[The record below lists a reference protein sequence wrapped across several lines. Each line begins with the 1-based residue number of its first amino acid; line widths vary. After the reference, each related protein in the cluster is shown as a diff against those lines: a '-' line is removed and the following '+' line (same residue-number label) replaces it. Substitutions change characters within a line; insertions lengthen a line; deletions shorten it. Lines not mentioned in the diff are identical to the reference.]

1 MLTLETL
8 SATAHATIR
17 GLSLEFEA
25 PTTSDALRWGLILA
39 DRAELFALR
48 RAGTLQKDRLAF
60 STTYCSEPVTGR
72 SSDVEHLREGVVR
85 FASPRLPVAITTED
99 PLVDIALSE
108 ENLDAHAR
116 LHRGLLCQGVVR
128 LDLTAQKG
136 DLLGLRNQARYEG
149 DSRCGGNWQ
158 SPRAGVIDDEV
169 AAELMRAMAPTGG
182 PDSLPRCLREAA
194 TRDYARLANQP
205 MPDIDRLFDQVAAAS
220 AHLDAATLGRIS
232 AASCWRFILAP
243 PTLATSGYADENA
256 FYSVCQ
262 EAGVSSRVARSLW
275 RDALRGALLPFMPT
289 YVKSDDLNDI
299 PEHCLVRTCDTALLE
314 MHFYFRNRCCAHAVI
329 ERFGGD
335 VEAIFG
341 RENEE
346 VLYRERYS
354 MLFGCSGSIALEVLR
369 RLKLRGAGRLRRGGR
384 VSHVRGASAVPR
396 RWRFGARRARV
407 ERSIDS
413 RPPVGARPVRA
424 DVVRGGQRHC
434 HDGADGP
441 GSRYSPVRAETRLRE
456 RRHAGG
462 GAFSAPRRPRARTR
476 FCCACCRR
484 RRRSRSTRSAS
495 LHRGSATWGRR
506 SITALPRAMSSA
518 RRCSWARGRGRAAWS
533 RREAWSALPRE
544 LAVRTGRYLAAER
557 SPELRADMSAA
568 IGMVADLNH
577 DRRWRAP
584 DVSVIERAATRGD
597 DAAVQVETMKA
608 TFALRLANALPQ
620 RWRSRFEAARAR
632 VRKETFLATQ
642 AAAWGGHASTV
653 RTLLSIQDISEVDDM
668 VVHEAVDS
676 RTATL
681 QYAVFQGHAECV
693 EAVLDGWGGEYG
705 ARALRWA
712 LARAVVCGH
721 AHVLRHLRERG
732 YSLYTPNDTPEL
744 TPLGY
749 AARFGQPEA
758 CAALCECPDVARAL
772 QENREDNA
780 ILSACDGHHSSVLRV
795 LLETARQSSSAHS
808 WDAFE
813 VCPLVACAMS
823 DDIASMEI
831 LVEYDYPVN
840 RHRESSINPLCVA
853 ATRGFRGMV
862 ELLLFHGASAAGEG
876 PLDTALSRCMGT
888 NMIDCASVRH
898 RMAQRIL
905 QERPAEVSGS
915 LGMSLIHGVVRNAKL
930 ETLIMLLDAGAHV
943 GAVVDNSMVATGGWT
958 PLHYAVYFCVESHM
972 KDADATYGGA
982 KRSNADAVVRLLI
995 ERGAPLDTQS
1005 RESHSLN
1012 PQRVVVGGSTP
1023 RDIALACENAD
1034 VAVAVAAIIDHAV
1047 AKRDAARAA
1056 LLGA

>member
-1 MLTLETL
+1 
-8 SATAHATIR
+8 
-17 GLSLEFEA
+17 
-25 PTTSDALRWGLILA
+25 
-39 DRAELFALR
+39 
-48 RAGTLQKDRLAF
+48 
-60 STTYCSEPVTGR
+60 
-72 SSDVEHLREGVVR
+72 
-85 FASPRLPVAITTED
+85 
-99 PLVDIALSE
+99 
-108 ENLDAHAR
+108 
-116 LHRGLLCQGVVR
+116 
-128 LDLTAQKG
+128 
-136 DLLGLRNQARYEG
+136 
-149 DSRCGGNWQ
+149 
-158 SPRAGVIDDEV
+158 
-169 AAELMRAMAPTGG
+169 
-182 PDSLPRCLREAA
+182 
-194 TRDYARLANQP
+194 
-205 MPDIDRLFDQVAAAS
+205 
-220 AHLDAATLGRIS
+220 
-232 AASCWRFILAP
+232 
-243 PTLATSGYADENA
+243 
-256 FYSVCQ
+256 
-262 EAGVSSRVARSLW
+262 
-275 RDALRGALLPFMPT
+275 
-289 YVKSDDLNDI
+289 
-299 PEHCLVRTCDTALLE
+299 
-314 MHFYFRNRCCAHAVI
+314 
-329 ERFGGD
+329 
-335 VEAIFG
+335 
-341 RENEE
+341 
-346 VLYRERYS
+346 
-354 MLFGCSGSIALEVLR
+354 
-369 RLKLRGAGRLRRGGR
+369 
-384 VSHVRGASAVPR
+384 
-396 RWRFGARRARV
+396 
-407 ERSIDS
+407 
-413 RPPVGARPVRA
+413 
-424 DVVRGGQRHC
+424 
-434 HDGADGP
+434 
-441 GSRYSPVRAETRLRE
+441 
-456 RRHAGG
+456 
-462 GAFSAPRRPRARTR
+462 
-476 FCCACCRR
+476 
-484 RRRSRSTRSAS
+484 
-495 LHRGSATWGRR
+495 
-506 SITALPRAMSSA
+506 
-518 RRCSWARGRGRAAWS
+518 
-533 RREAWSALPRE
+533 
-544 LAVRTGRYLAAER
+544 
-557 SPELRADMSAA
+557 
-568 IGMVADLNH
+568 
-577 DRRWRAP
+577 
-584 DVSVIERAATRGD
+584 
-597 DAAVQVETMKA
+597 
-608 TFALRLANALPQ
+608 
-620 RWRSRFEAARAR
+620 
-632 VRKETFLATQ
+632 
-642 AAAWGGHASTV
+642 
-653 RTLLSIQDISEVDDM
+653 M

-705 ARALRWA
+705 ARALRWT

-721 AHVLRHLRERG
+721 AHVIRHLRERG

-905 QERPAEVSGS
+905 LERPAEVSVS
-915 LGMSLIHGVVRNAKL
+915 LGMSLIHGFVRNAKL
-930 ETLIMLLDAGAHV
+930 ETLRMLLDEGAPV

-1023 RDIALACENAD
+1023 RDIAIACENGD
-1034 VAVAVAAIIDHAV
+1034 VAVAVAALIDHAV
-1047 AKRDAARAA
+1047 AKWDAARAA